1 MAKKKKKKKKKKV
14 IQSLGD
20 SETMSSSQS
29 ETMQSSETMSSS
41 QNETL
46 KINQSNNPSLQSSET
61 MSSSQNETLKINQS
75 NNPSSPRPS
84 LQFFSESQKSLTRE
98 QFHAAIQQLTQ
109 ALSSAEI
116 YNLFDQIQTDNV
128 VERDAFD
135 QTLDT
140 LNIFEMTTPL
150 KKDMDNNNHNEKSL
164 IDESVS
170 PTNDTSSPTGKS
182 PLESKLDTEANN
194 KPHQSKTETPS
205 PSPSSPPS
213 LPLSLPP
220 SPIPPLQNRS
230 AQDRKLIQSMTT
242 DIEHWQTKSKELH
255 FANVNLEKVNND
267 IKTKYNISN
276 RIKQLETSL
285 NDQIQTIETLKKN
298 ETDKIDTINAMA
310 TNDTNQQQ
318 EIIQLNKKVVILQ
331 KETKEQKEKIYEFE
345 KNCKHMERMRAIN
358 KKQTED
364 INHLNET
371 ILQLEKD
378 KKDGLERERILNR
391 IKRTKV
397 VAVQTNVITSSV
409 LQQSHNAAK
418 TALERKHQQVTTTLT
433 TNLKQVKIKYENLE
447 SVNDHLNQRLN
458 KVQKLIGMLPEL
470 VAKVEQSS
478 EEIHERMDMERQERI
493 RQEEQRYG
501 DSISE
506 AMNFE

>member
-29 ETMQSSETMSSS
+29 ETM
-41 QNETL
+41 
-46 KINQSNNPSLQSSET
+46 QSSET

-164 IDESVS
+164 IDESMS
-170 PTNDTSSPTGKS
+170 PTNDNSSPTGKS
-182 PLESKLDTEANN
+182 PLESKLDTEAN

-213 LPLSLPP
+213 LPFSLPS

>member
-41 QNETL
+41 QNET
-46 KINQSNNPSLQSSET
+46 S
-61 MSSSQNETLKINQS
+61 KINQS

-182 PLESKLDTEANN
+182 PLESKLDTEAN